1 MNSGDPGG
9 YPAVRS
15 SRGARLLKMRAWPV
29 IDMLFGTAVTLLA
42 RGVTG
47 VRAEWQGCAPDAR
60 SRVYFANHTSHGDSV
75 LVWTVL
81 PPVMRR
87 NTRPVAGS
95 GYWNANATRRF
106 FADRVFHSVLI
117 DRNWAARN
125 GDPMKLMTDALDAG
139 ASLILFPEGTRNM
152 TEERLLPFKS
162 GLYHLAMAR
171 PQVELVPV
179 WLENLNRMMPKGEVF
194 PIPLLCTVTF
204 GAPLTI
210 SAQEDRSAFLGRAR
224 TALLATAAARAAAQ

>member
-1 MNSGDPGG
+1 MIEIL
-9 YPAVRS
+9 V
-15 SRGARLLKMRAWPV
+15 
-29 IDMLFGTAVTLLA
+29 GTAVTGFA
-42 RGVTG
+42 RAVTG
-47 VRAEWQGCAPDAR
+47 VRGEWQGCAPEAR
-60 SRVYFANHTSHGDSV
+60 PRVYFANHTSNGDFV

-81 PPVMRR
+81 PPALRR

-95 GYWNANATRRF
+95 DYWNVNATRRF
-106 FADRVFHSVLI
+106 IADRVFRAVLI
-117 DRNWAARN
+117 DRNPATRTD
-125 GDPMKLMTDALDAG
+125 DPVRQMTDALDAG

-171 PQVELVPV
+171 PEVELVPV

-194 PIPLLCTVTF
+194 PVPLLCTVTF

-210 SAQEDRSAFLGRAR
+210 SAHEDKSAFLGRAQA
-224 TALLATAAARAAAQ
+224 ALLAAASARTAAQ